1 MAYLLTFYYII
12 LTNRTGIS
20 CKCQNDN
27 MSIKIKQILNDSND
41 INDMEFM
48 PLVPMGDLEIND
60 SEKKELPVTIPII
73 ALRNTILFPNVVLP
87 ITVSREKSAE
97 AIKFAAANNNYIGV
111 LSQMDATS
119 DDPNIDSLYR
129 IGTLAKIIKQ
139 IKMPD
144 GTTTILIM
152 GRMRF
157 NVTAFIE
164 EKNYLEAS
172 VTYLE
177 DKFPK
182 KDKEFEAMIA
192 TMKDLSEKLIDLSAN
207 MQLEANFMLK
217 NIENNSFLMHYIA
230 TNLDAKVSDKQLILE
245 ESNIKER
252 ASKIISHL
260 SHDVEFAQLKN
271 EIANK
276 TKGEID
282 KQQREYFLQ
291 QQLKSITDELGHDQG
306 NEKEIQELE
315 KRSKTKKWNENVQEV
330 FTKNIARLRRMHPQ
344 APEYATVYN
353 YVELLLD
360 LPWNEYTED
369 KYDLKKALKVLD
381 KEHYGME
388 IIKDRI
394 LEYLAVLKLKGDLKS
409 PILCFVGPPGIGKTS
424 LGASIANAISRKYI
438 RLSLGGLHDESELRG
453 HRKTYIGAMPGRIIQ
468 SIRKAK
474 TANPVI
480 VLDEI
485 EKIGKDF
492 RGDPSSAL
500 LEILDPEQ
508 NSTFY
513 DNYLEQEF
521 DLSKVLF
528 IATANSI
535 NDIQPALRDRL
546 EIIHLS
552 GYSIEEKL
560 EIAKKHLVPKQI
572 AAHGLETYKLKFT
585 PSILQFITDGYT
597 RESGVRNLN
606 RKIASVIRYI
616 AKLIVMEEEFP
627 KTIDQALVEK
637 ALGKAIFNISES
649 AAEKP
654 AGVATGLA
662 WTSVGGEILFI
673 EALTSKG
680 KGNLQLTGN
689 LGNVM
694 KESAIT
700 ALSYI
705 KAHAEAFQIEPS
717 ILEETNVHIHVPEG
731 ATPKDGPSAG
741 ITMLSALVSAYTGRK
756 VKPYIAMSGEITL
769 RGDVLPVGGIK
780 EKVLAAKRNG
790 MKEIILCEKNEKD
803 IDEIPKTYLKGLKFK
818 YVKHMDEVIQ
828 HALFKK

>member
-1 MAYLLTFYYII
+1 M
-12 LTNRTGIS
+12 
-20 CKCQNDN
+20 D
-27 MSIKIKQILNDSND
+27 IKLKHILNDSNE

-48 PLVPMGDLEIND
+48 PIVPMGDLELNEN
-60 SEKKELPVTIPII
+60 EKKELPTTIPVI
-73 ALRNTILFPNVVLP
+73 ALRNTVLFPNVVLP
-87 ITVSREKSAE
+87 ITVSREKSAA
-97 AIKFAAANNNYIGV
+97 AIKYASEHGNFIGV
-111 LSQMDATS
+111 LAQTDSNS
-119 DDPNIDSLYR
+119 EDPTTEDLYR
-129 IGTLAKIIKQ
+129 VGTLAKIIKQ

-157 NVTAFIE
+157 EVEAFIE
-164 EKNYLEAS
+164 EQSFLEAQVS
-172 VTYLE
+172 YKE

-182 KDKEFEAMIA
+182 KDKEFDAMIA
-192 TMKDLSEKLIDLSAN
+192 SIKDLSERIIELSPS
-207 MQLEANFMLK
+207 MQIETNFMLR

-230 TNLDAKVSDKQLILE
+230 TNLDAKVDEKQSILAE
-245 ESNIKER
+245 DHIKTR
-252 ASKIISHL
+252 ATKIIAHL
-260 SHDVEFAQLKN
+260 TKNVEFAELKH
-271 EIANK
+271 EITNK

-306 NEKEIQELE
+306 NEKEILELE
-315 KRSKTKKWNENVQEV
+315 NRGKPKKWNDSVQEV
-330 FTKNIARLRRMHPQ
+330 FAKNIARLRRMHPQ
-344 APEYATVYN
+344 APEYSTVYN

-369 KYDLKKALKVLD
+369 NYDLKKALKVLD

-388 IIKDRI
+388 KIKDRI

-474 TANPVI
+474 SANPVI

-513 DNYLEQEF
+513 DNYLEHEF

-572 AAHGLETYKLKFT
+572 AAHGLESYKLKFT
-585 PSILQFITDGYT
+585 PTVLQFIADGYT

-606 RKIASVIRYI
+606 RKIASVIRYV
-616 AKLIVMEEEFP
+616 AKMIVMEEELP
-627 KTIDQALVEK
+627 KTIDKGIVEK
-637 ALGKAIFNISES
+637 ALGKPIFNLSEMVE
-649 AAEKP
+649 EKP

-673 EALTSKG
+673 EALISKG
-680 KGNLQLTGN
+680 KGGLQLTGN

-694 KESAIT
+694 KESAST

-705 KAHAEAFQIEPS
+705 KAHASAFNIDEKVFD
-717 ILEETNVHIHVPEG
+717 ETSVHIHVPEG

-790 MKEIILCEKNEKD
+790 LKEIMLSEKNEKD
-803 IDEIPKTYLKGLKFK
+803 IEEIPKAYLKGLKFK

-828 HALFKK
+828 YALNKK

>member
-1 MAYLLTFYYII
+1 
-12 LTNRTGIS
+12 
-20 CKCQNDN
+20 

-48 PLVPMGDLEIND
+48 PLVPMGDLEINE
-60 SEKKELPVTIPII
+60 SEKKELPTTIPII

-97 AIKFAAANNNYIGV
+97 AIKFAAANDNYIGV

-157 NVTAFIE
+157 SVTEFIE
-164 EKNYLEAS
+164 EKSYLEAS

-230 TNLDAKVSDKQLILE
+230 TNLDAKVSEKQSILE
-245 ESNIKER
+245 ESNVKER
-252 ASKIISHL
+252 ASMIISHL
-260 SHDVEFAQLKN
+260 SKDVEFAQLKH

-474 TANPVI
+474 SANPVI

-572 AAHGLETYKLKFT
+572 AAHGLEDYKLKFT
-585 PSILQFITDGYT
+585 PSVLQFIADGYT

-627 KTIDQALVEK
+627 KTIDKAIVEK
-637 ALGKAIFNISES
+637 ALGKAIFNVSES

-705 KAHAEAFQIEPS
+705 KAHAEDFQIEPS
-717 ILEETNVHIHVPEG
+717 LLEETNVHIHVPEG

-741 ITMLSALVSAYTGRK
+741 ITMLAALVSAYTGRK
-756 VKPYIAMSGEITL
+756 VKSYVAMSGEITL

-818 YVKHMDEVIQ
+818 YVKHMDEVINY
-828 HALFKK
+828 ALHKK

>member
-1 MAYLLTFYYII
+1 
-12 LTNRTGIS
+12 
-20 CKCQNDN
+20 

-41 INDMEFM
+41 MNDMEFM
-48 PLVPMGDLEIND
+48 PLVPMGDLEINE

-87 ITVSREKSAE
+87 ITVSREKSAD
-97 AIKFAAANNNYIGV
+97 AIKFAAENDNYIGV

-119 DDPNIDSLYR
+119 DDPDINDLYR
-129 IGTLAKIIKQ
+129 TGTLAKIIKQ

-157 NVTAFIE
+157 QVKEFIE
-164 EKNYLEAS
+164 EKSYLEAN
-172 VTYLE
+172 VTYKE

-192 TMKDLSEKLIDLSAN
+192 TMKDLSEKLIELSPN

-230 TNLDAKVSDKQLILE
+230 TNLDAKVAEKQMILE
-245 ESNIKER
+245 ENIIKER
-252 ASKIISHL
+252 ASLIIGHL
-260 SHDVEFAQLKN
+260 SKDVEFAQLKN
-271 EIANK
+271 EITNK

-282 KQQREYFLQ
+282 KQQRDYFLQ

-315 KRSKTKKWNENVQEV
+315 KRATAKKWNENIQEV

-381 KEHYGME
+381 KEHYGMD

-468 SIRKAK
+468 SIRKVK
-474 TANPVI
+474 SANPVI

-485 EKIGKDF
+485 EKINKDF

-508 NSTFY
+508 NNTFH

-546 EIIHLS
+546 EVIHLS

-572 AAHGLETYKLKFT
+572 AAHGLEEYKIKFT
-585 PSILQFITDGYT
+585 PAVLQFITNGYT

-606 RKIASVIRYI
+606 RKIANVIRYV
-616 AKLIVMEEEFP
+616 AKMIVMEEEYP
-627 KTIDQALVEK
+627 KTIDTELVIK
-637 ALGKAIFNISES
+637 ALGKVTFNIEE
-649 AAEKP
+649 AAEEKP

-673 EALTSKG
+673 EALTTKG

-694 KESAIT
+694 KESAST

-705 KAHAEAFQIEPS
+705 KAHAEQFEIEPS
-717 ILEETNVHIHVPEG
+717 IFEETNVHIHVPEG

-756 VKPYIAMSGEITL
+756 VKPFVAMSGEITL

-790 MKEIILCEKNEKD
+790 MKEIILCTKNEKD

-818 YVKHMDEVIQ
+818 YVKHMDEVIEY
-828 HALFKK
+828 ALYKK